1 MNGMAW
7 LCQDELYFFHWTVVS
22 IGGVNKNV
30 TKRVNEYQLISYFE
44 CAIHFSYF
52 MCTILFPIFFYMF
65 LYVHTYLLFGDI
77 ILLFLLL
84 GCGNSLCDSL
94 SWYGVSDSFTDHSY
108 SIFVLVLVSFLFFF
122 LSFINTILVYV
133 CQFSAIKLQ

>member
-1 MNGMAW
+1 M
-7 LCQDELYFFHWTVVS
+7 S
-22 IGGVNKNV
+22 IGGVNKNG

-52 MCTILFPIFFYMF
+52 MCTILFPIFFYIF

-84 GCGNSLCDSL
+84 GCGNSVCGSL

-108 SIFVLVLVSFLFFF
+108 SIFVLVLVYFLFF
-122 LSFINTILVYV
+122 LSFIDTILVYV